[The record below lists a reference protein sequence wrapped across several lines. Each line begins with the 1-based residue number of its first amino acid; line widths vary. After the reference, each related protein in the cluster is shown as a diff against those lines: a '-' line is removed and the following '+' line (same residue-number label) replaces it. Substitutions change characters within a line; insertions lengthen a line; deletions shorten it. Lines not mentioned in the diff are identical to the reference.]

1 MVMKF
6 FKSAVFSVVASLF
19 LVFSL
24 VGCDDVGKVSE
35 AMSISHKEGVA
46 DSDGTIKFYLPA
58 GTVALR
64 IEFDSSNERDVNM
77 GRVEKMLTEAGIEG
91 SSSYD
96 YPTSQY
102 VQMKALEKRILVSLP
117 SEVKVVKPY
126 GSTGMPIFEWRYAEG
141 FVIDNRA

>member
-1 MVMKF
+1 MKS

-35 AMSISHKEGVA
+35 AMSISHKEGIA
-46 DSDGTIKFYLPA
+46 SSDGKVGFYLPA

-64 IEFDSSNERDVNM
+64 IEFDSSKDRDANM
-77 GRVEKMLTEAGIEG
+77 GRVEKMLAEAGIEG

-102 VQMKALEKRILVSLP
+102 VQMKTLEKRIFVSLP
-117 SEVKVVKPY
+117 AEVRIVKPY
-126 GSTGMPIFEWRYAEG
+126 GSTGMPIFEWRYVEG